1 MEVPTPQ
8 HVRAK
13 IYFLEHSKLYET
25 EKPYSLEFDGGI
37 LPSSNL
43 ISHKIEDL
51 LIHDLRGNEDKFNF
65 EENGFAILD
74 IPSEMEYHDFDNLT
88 KINDVYCPELAA
100 AVMKYMGAKAV
111 QFFDAQVSYSQIYPS
126 NLEIVIDGLPRLDP
140 QKASWLSLQN
150 DGCRGAKSA
159 CRTSTCWSA
168 TPFLC
173 ALTYFD

>member
-1 MEVPTPQ
+1 MEISTSQ
-8 HVRAK
+8 HIRAK

-25 EKPYSLEFDGGI
+25 EKPYSLEFDAGI

-74 IPSEMEYHDFDNLT
+74 IPSKMEYHDFDSLT
-88 KINDVYCPELAA
+88 KINNIYCPELAA

-111 QFFDAQVSYSQIYPS
+111 QFFDAQVSCLQEYPS
-126 NLEIVIDGLPRLDP
+126 SSEFVIDDLPGVDP
-140 QKASWLSLQN
+140 QKAS
-150 DGCRGAKSA
+150 
-159 CRTSTCWSA
+159 
-168 TPFLC
+168 
-173 ALTYFD
+173 